1 MSQVENLMKA
11 LGVSKEEALQIIADD
26 NDIDQGKPKEFDL
39 TKEQE
44 KNAKHYRQTHQK
56 KKSSKP
62 VKREHKPNV
71 YKADLI
77 VYLAEC
83 LQDYNDADFVQI
95 ANKEREIVFKNSQN
109 VEFSVILVQHRA
121 KKS

>member
-56 KKSSKP
+56 KKCGKP
-62 VKREHKPNV
+62 IKKERKPNV

-77 VYLAEC
+77 AYLAEC
-83 LQDYNDADFVQI
+83 LQDYADADFVQI

-109 VEFSVILVQHRA
+109 VEFSVTLVQHRA

>member
-1 MSQVENLMKA
+1 VSQVENLMKA

-26 NDIDQGKPKEFDL
+26 NDIDQGKPKDFDL

-56 KKSSKP
+56 KKSGKP
-62 VKREHKPNV
+62 VKRERKPNV

-77 VYLAEC
+77 AYLTEC

-95 ANKEREIVFKNSQN
+95 SNKEREIVFKNSQN
-109 VEFSVILVQHRA
+109 VEFSVTLVQHRA

>member
-56 KKSSKP
+56 KKSGKP
-62 VKREHKPNV
+62 VKRERKPNV
-71 YKADLI
+71 YKVDLI
-77 VYLAEC
+77 AYLAEC
-83 LQDYNDADFVQI
+83 LQDYSDADFVQI

-109 VEFSVILVQHRA
+109 VEFSVTLVQHRA

>member
-56 KKSSKP
+56 KKSGKP
-62 VKREHKPNV
+62 VKRERKSNV

-77 VYLAEC
+77 AYLAEC

-109 VEFSVILVQHRA
+109 VEFSVTLVQHRA

>member
-26 NDIDQGKPKEFDL
+26 NDIDQGKPKDFDL

-56 KKSSKP
+56 KKSGKP
-62 VKREHKPNV
+62 VKRERKPNV
-71 YKADLI
+71 YKADL
-77 VYLAEC
+77 VQYLYEC
-83 LQDYNDADFVQI
+83 MCDYADANSVQI
-95 ANKEREIVFKNSQN
+95 DNKERSLCFKNSQN
-109 VEFSVILVQHRA
+109 VEFSVTLVQHRA

>member
-56 KKSSKP
+56 KKSGKP
-62 VKREHKPNV
+62 VKRERKSNV

-77 VYLAEC
+77 AYLAEC

>member
-26 NDIDQGKPKEFDL
+26 NDIDKGKAKDFDL

-56 KKSSKP
+56 KKSGKP

-71 YKADLI
+71 YKANLI
-77 VYLAEC
+77 AYLAEC

-109 VEFSVILVQHRA
+109 VEFSVTLVQHRA

>member
-1 MSQVENLMKA
+1 VSQVENLMKA

-26 NDIDQGKPKEFDL
+26 NDIDQGKPKDFDL

-56 KKSSKP
+56 KKSGKP
-62 VKREHKPNV
+62 VKRERKPNV

-77 VYLAEC
+77 AYLAEC

-95 ANKEREIVFKNSQN
+95 SNKEREIVFKNSQN
-109 VEFSVILVQHRA
+109 VEFSVTLVQHRA

>member
-26 NDIDQGKPKEFDL
+26 NDIDQGKPKDFDL

-56 KKSSKP
+56 KKSGKP
-62 VKREHKPNV
+62 VKRERKSNV

-77 VYLAEC
+77 AYLAEC

-109 VEFSVILVQHRA
+109 VEFSVTLVQHRA